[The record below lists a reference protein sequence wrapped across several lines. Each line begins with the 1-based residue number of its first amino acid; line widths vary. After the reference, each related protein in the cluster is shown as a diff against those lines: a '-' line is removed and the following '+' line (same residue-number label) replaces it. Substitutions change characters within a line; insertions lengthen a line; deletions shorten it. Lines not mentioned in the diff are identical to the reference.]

1 MKSNKWESRS
11 GPAQKVESAER
22 HGTVRGPAHPE
33 VVSCAGTPE
42 SQRRHAR
49 AVQGGPSG
57 AMGGIAGIC
66 ADAGHAI
73 RKTSEELV
81 TCLPAR
87 FKNPLKREFLSVS
100 GRLT

>member
-1 MKSNKWESRS
+1 M
-11 GPAQKVESAER
+11 ESAER

-33 VVSCAGTPE
+33 LVSCAGTPE

-73 RKTSEELV
+73 TKTSEERV
-81 TCLPAR
+81 TCECHLANLGVIAYCDWALPENVVFAS
-87 FKNPLKREFLSVS
+87 FSNAF
-100 GRLT
+100 